1 MERTVGIDVAG
12 TPMDLYE
19 VEPVGAAR
27 GAVIVVQEAFGVTD
41 HIEDVCRRFA
51 DAGYRAVAPHLF
63 HRSGDPVIGYDEMD
77 KVIPHI
83 MELKADDLL
92 ADLDA
97 TIDRLGEAGFEPAQI
112 GIVGFC
118 MGGSVVFL
126 AAARRS
132 LGAGV
137 TFYGGGVSQGRFGMP
152 PLVELA
158 TELKTPWLGLFGD
171 ADQSIPVA
179 DVEALRAA
187 VAGARV
193 PAEIV
198 RYPGADHGFHCD
210 ARSSYHEASAKDGW
224 KRTLDWF
231 GSHLRA
237 SQPTAS

>member
-1 MERTVGIDVAG
+1 MERTVSIDVAG
-12 TPMDLYE
+12 SPMDLYE
-19 VEPVGAAR
+19 VEPEGTAK

-41 HIEDVCRRFA
+41 HIKDVTQRFA
-51 DAGYRAVAPHLF
+51 IAGYRAVAPHVF
-63 HRSGDPVIGYDEMD
+63 HRSGDPVIGYDEME

-97 TIDRLGEAGFEPAQI
+97 TIAYLGQAGFDPARI

-158 TELKTPWLGLFGD
+158 AELKTPWLGLYGD
-171 ADQSIPVA
+171 SDQTIPVD

-187 VAGARV
+187 VEAAPV
-193 PAEIV
+193 PTEIV

-210 ARSSYHEASAKDGW
+210 ARSSYHEESAKDGW
-224 KRTLDWF
+224 RRTLEWLAP
-231 GSHLRA
+231 HLA
-237 SQPTAS
+237 GK

>member
-1 MERTVGIDVAG
+1 MERTVSIDVAG
-12 TPMDLYE
+12 SAMELYE
-19 VEPVGAAR
+19 VEPEGATK

-41 HIEDVCRRFA
+41 HIKDVTQRFA
-51 DAGYRAVAPHLF
+51 SAGYRAVAPHVF
-63 HRSGDPVIGYDEMD
+63 HRSGDPVIGYDEME

-97 TIDRLGEAGFEPAQI
+97 TIAYLGQAGFDPARI

-158 TELKTPWLGLFGD
+158 AELKTPWLGLYGD
-171 ADQSIPVA
+171 SDQTIPVD

-187 VAGARV
+187 VEAAPV
-193 PAEIV
+193 PTEIV

-210 ARSSYHEASAKDGW
+210 ARSSYHEESAKDGW
-224 KRTLDWF
+224 RRTLEWLAP
-231 GSHLRA
+231 HLA
-237 SQPTAS
+237 GK